1 MFCMSKCDNDTTCN
15 GYSIDYSNNGCFLSS
30 CNLYTDVPT
39 CSTCL
44 FASKKNLSSFPSC
57 PSYTNLTA
65 FTTTSQSTIL
75 TDSTTMTVSNTFLP
89 TTTGFNSNKRLNHP
103 TILKTGGTAQNIIV
117 NSTLCVCVCNYVNQT
132 VEESKERRRK
142 ELTVN
147 KTQISSFIR
156 KLTSATD
163 DRKVSE
169 LIGTVAIIIMV
180 IFGLIIA
187 YADICSVL
195 SMRFS
200 KRTNCR
206 KETHQ

>member
-57 PSYTNLTA
+57 PSYTDLTA

-75 TDSTTMTVSNTFLP
+75 TYSTTMTVSNTFLP
-89 TTTGFNSNKRLNHP
+89 TTNHP
-103 TILKTGGTAQNIIV
+103 TILKTGGTAQDMIV

-132 VEESKERRRK
+132 VEESTERRRK

-187 YADICSVL
+187 CADICSVL

-206 KETHQ
+206 KETHL